1 MKIGWHIPAFLAML
15 ALPAVA
21 ADYELRPDS
30 KLQINSVLASVNGE
44 PVSLEDILPA
54 TRQQEY
60 QAYAAYSGDRLYE
73 AIRSIRRK
81 AVDDLINRKLV
92 IADYRQQPFAIPNQQ
107 IEEELDNVAERMG
120 YRSRSEFIRQAR
132 QSGSSI
138 ERLRRQVEEN
148 MIYQLMLYRR
158 YQIEQNITPR
168 EVYEYYQQHRG
179 DFVRPESLELG
190 MILLPA
196 NSPEQEATA
205 EKVGGELKADSGRF
219 AELARLYSAGPGAEN
234 GGTLGRIER
243 RRLRPE
249 FAAAMPDLSPG
260 RVYGPVRT
268 AEGIFFLKVIAH
280 FPEEQSDFRK
290 LAPEIRA
297 RLEENRR
304 EKSRE
309 RYFEELRKDAVLRYF
324 FGK

>member
-1 MKIGWHIPAFLAML
+1 MKIRSNISLLLVCA
-15 ALPAVA
+15 ALTAQA
-21 ADYELRPDS
+21 ADYELRPDN

-60 QAYAAYSGDRLYE
+60 QAYAAYSGERLFE

-81 AVDDLINRKLV
+81 AVDDLIDRKLV
-92 IADYRQQPFAIPNQQ
+92 IADYRRQPFEIPNQQ

-132 QSGSSI
+132 QAGSSI
-138 ERLRRQVEEN
+138 EKLRQQVEEN
-148 MIYQLMLYRR
+148 MIYQLMVYRR
-158 YQIEQNITPR
+158 YQVELNITPR
-168 EVYEYYQQHRG
+168 EVYESFQKHREE
-179 DFVRPESLELG
+179 FVRPESLELG
-190 MILLPA
+190 MILLPKD
-196 NSPEQEATA
+196 SPELEATA
-205 EKVGGELKADSGRF
+205 AKVAEALKADPDRF
-219 AELARLYSAGPGAEN
+219 GELARLHSAGPGAEN
-234 GGTLGRIER
+234 SGSLGRIER

-249 FAAAMPDLSPG
+249 FAAAMPELEPG

-280 FPEEQSDFRK
+280 FAEERSDFRRQ
-290 LAPEIRA
+290 APEIRA
-297 RLEENRR
+297 RLEKQLRDE
-304 EKSRE
+304 SRE
-309 RYFEELRKDAVLRYF
+309 RYLKELRRDAVLRYF